1 MSFTYVSLFS
11 GIGGFEQGLNRIG
24 GRCLLSSEIDKHAN
38 FGYKVLY
45 GHETIGDITKINAE
59 DVPDH
64 DLLVAGFP
72 CQAFSIAG
80 LRRGYEDARGTLFFE
95 VARIANIK
103 KPKVILLE
111 NVKGLMSH
119 DKGRTLDVMIQTLNS
134 LGYTIDFDVLNS
146 KFFDVP
152 HNRERIFIVA
162 ILNGKTESWKITGNN
177 AVAKGKR
184 RIASYLGVKTF
195 NFDFPEQLEVTTKL
209 LDILEDENDVDEK
222 FYLNEE
228 KTANLISRLNTVPIE
243 VPTGDEPKMLGMID
257 GKGHDII
264 KRVYDTQAISPTLT
278 TMQGGGQEPKIAVK
292 EATKKGFAIATVG
305 DSINVKFPNST
316 TRRGR
321 VGKQV
326 AQTLEVTM
334 QQATLTSS
342 YRIRKITPREAFRLQ
357 GFSDSD
363 FNRLVEAGISN
374 NQLYKMAGNAVTT
387 NVIEHLGLKI
397 LGHLKKSEATNV
409 A

>member
-24 GRCLLSSEIDKHAN
+24 GRCLLSSEMDKYAN
-38 FGYKVLY
+38 LGYKTLY
-45 GHETIGDITKINAE
+45 GRETIGDITLINAE
-59 DVPDH
+59 DVPEH

-103 KPKVILLE
+103 KSKVILLE

-134 LGYTIDFDVLNS
+134 LGYTIDFNVLNS
-146 KFFDVP
+146 RYFGVP

-162 ILNGKTESWKITGNN
+162 ILNGKTEPWKIEGNN

-184 RIASYLGVKTF
+184 RIVSYLGVKTF
-195 NFDFPEQLEVTTKL
+195 NFNFPEQTEITTKL
-209 LDILEDENDVDEK
+209 LDVLEDENDIDEK
-222 FYLNEE
+222 YYIGGERTDSLV
-228 KTANLISRLNTVPIE
+228 SRIE
-243 VPTGDEPKMLGMID
+243 DDSDKVM
-257 GKGHDII
+257 
-264 KRVYDTQAISPTLT
+264 
-278 TMQGGGQEPKIAVK
+278 IAVR
-292 EATKKGFAIATVG
+292 EATKKGFAIASIG
-305 DSINVKFPNST
+305 DSVNIKFPNST

-321 VGKQV
+321 VGKGI

-334 QQATLTSS
+334 HQATLTSS
-342 YRIRKITPREAFRLQ
+342 GRLRKITPREAFRLQ

-363 FNRLVEAGISN
+363 FNKLVEAGISD
-374 NQLYKMAGNAVTT
+374 NQLIKMAGNAVTT
-387 NVIEHLGLKI
+387 NVIEHLGKKI
-397 LGHLKKSEATNV
+397 LEHLKQSEATNV